1 MIRSLFGPFLFV
13 VLGIALGV
21 GLDQVRHAV
30 APPEDIDMENV
41 RLQRLL
47 RYSDRIEA
55 LSVGNSHSLSV
66 DMKAMD
72 LSGFHMWMRGQDLFE
87 VESLLAYLLPRLPKL
102 NTVFFTV
109 SFSSFHRDNGACT
122 DAERGMVRS
131 LFYASSPHLGMIGY
145 DPLNYFKGL
154 MTHGLVTA
162 DHWQPVLG
170 ALERRLQGHEKP
182 KRQYLDM
189 MSADGQLSIGGTK
202 DQPARSH
209 SWLVK
214 EAATRT
220 LPLHQRLQDNM
231 FENNPNLETDAVACM
246 ERIIA
251 LLKQYHVRA
260 IFFTPPYYP
269 AYTQGVEAATREAMQ
284 AHMTRFVDK
293 FGIEYHD
300 FSRDPELANDP
311 ANFVDSGHMSPL
323 GAKRFSGERLKPLL
337 QAQQ

>member
-1 MIRSLFGPFLFV
+1 MIRPLFGPILFV
-13 VLGIALGV
+13 ILGIALGV
-21 GLDQVRHAV
+21 GLDQVRHTV

-41 RLQRLL
+41 RRQRML
-47 RYSDRIEA
+47 RYSDRIEV
-55 LSVGNSHSLSV
+55 LSVGNSHSLAV

-72 LSGFHMWMRGQDLFE
+72 VSGFHMWMRGQDLFE
-87 VESLLAYLLPRLPKL
+87 VESILSDLLPRLPKL
-102 NTVFFTV
+102 DAVFFTV

-131 LFYASSPHLGMIGY
+131 LFYASSPHLGMIGF
-145 DPLNYFKGL
+145 DPINYFKGL

-162 DHWQPVLG
+162 DHWQPVLRG
-170 ALERRLQGHEKP
+170 LVRRMQGQEKP

-189 MSADGQLSIGGTK
+189 MTADGQLSVGGSG
-202 DQPARSH
+202 DQPPRSH
-209 SWLVK
+209 SWLVQ

-231 FENNPNLETDAVACM
+231 LENNPNLESDAVACM

-251 LLKQYHVRA
+251 LLDQYHVRA

-269 AYTQGVEAATREAMQ
+269 AYTQGVEPETREAMQ
-284 AHMTRFVDK
+284 AHMTRFVDE

-300 FSRDPELANDP
+300 FSRDPELTGDP
-311 ANFVDSGHMSPL
+311 ANFVDSGHMSSL
-323 GAKRFSGERLKPLL
+323 GAKRFSANRLKPLL
-337 QAQQ
+337 QVQQ